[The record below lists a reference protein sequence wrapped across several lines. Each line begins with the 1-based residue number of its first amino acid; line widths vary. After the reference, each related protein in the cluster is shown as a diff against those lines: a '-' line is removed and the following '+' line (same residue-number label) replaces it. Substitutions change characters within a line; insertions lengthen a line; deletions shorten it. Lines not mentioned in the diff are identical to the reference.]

1 MRHFLGADS
10 PIQFSVAKM
19 VRGVFFI
26 TTVPVAVGML
36 LRAWQARWVD
46 QLQNALGRIA
56 TTLFVLIVIATFV
69 SQRDALMANLAT
81 VGPAAASL
89 NLGVMLVGA
98 GLALAFGL
106 GRRDAIAITSECGL
120 QNAALGIFIATT
132 VLGTPALAVPSVIYA
147 LLMNLGAFGLI
158 FVARRWG
165 HPARS

>member
-1 MRHFLGADS
+1 
-10 PIQFSVAKM
+10 
-19 VRGVFFI
+19 
-26 TTVPVAVGML
+26 
-36 LRAWQARWVD
+36 
-46 QLQNALGRIA
+46 LQNALGRIA

-89 NLGVMLVGA
+89 NLGVMLAGA

-165 HPARS
+165 HPAHS